1 MRRELD
7 IILSGFGGQGLL
19 FAGKIIAQ
27 AGLVE
32 DRHISWLPSY
42 GPEMRGGTAY
52 CSVCLSDDPIG
63 SPLVTEPNVL
73 VAMNLPSVDRFFDAV
88 VPGGLVVVDSTLVPA
103 DKMPERDDVQ
113 VFCVPAT
120 QLAEENG
127 FKTLANVILTGKV
140 YAETHFCDEAS
151 IEEALRGV
159 VPARKQHLL
168 EPNLKALRL
177 GMEL

>member
-1 MRRELD
+1 MARDLN

-32 DRHISWLPSY
+32 DRQISWLPSY

-73 VAMNLPSVDRFFDAV
+73 VAMNLPSVDRFFQAV
-88 VPGGLVVVDSTLVPA
+88 EPGGIVVVDSTLVPS
-103 DKMPERDDVQ
+103 DKIPTRDDVQ

-120 QLAEENG
+120 ELAEENG

-140 YAETHFCDEAS
+140 YAETHFC
-151 IEEALRGV
+151 EEPHLEDALRGV
-159 VPARKQHLL
+159 VPPRKQELI
-168 EPNLKALRL
+168 EPNLNALRL

>member
-1 MRRELD
+1 MGKDLN

-32 DRHISWLPSY
+32 GRHISWLPSY

-73 VAMNLPSVDRFFDAV
+73 VAMNLPSVDRFLSV
-88 VPGGLVVVDSTLVPA
+88 VEPGGIAIVDSSLVP
-103 DKMPERDDVQ
+103 DVPERDDVA
-113 VFCVPAT
+113 VFAVPAT
-120 QLAEENG
+120 ELAEQAG
-127 FKTLANVILTGKV
+127 FKGLANVILTGKV
-140 YAETHFCDEAS
+140 YKETGFCRQETL
-151 IEEALRGV
+151 EEALRGV
-159 VPARKQHLL
+159 IPARKAHLL
-168 EPNLKALRL
+168 EPNLKALAI
-177 GMEL
+177 GMEQ

>member
-1 MRRELD
+1 MQDLN

-32 DRHISWLPSY
+32 GRHISWLPSY

-73 VAMNLPSVDRFFDAV
+73 VAMNLPSVDRFLSV
-88 VPGGLVVVDSTLVPA
+88 VEPGGIVIVDSSLVPEI
-103 DKMPERDDVQ
+103 PERDDVTI
-113 VFCVPAT
+113 FAVPAT
-120 QLAEENG
+120 QLAEEAG

-140 YAETHFCDEAS
+140 YKETAFCKKETL
-151 IEEALRGV
+151 EEALRGV
-159 VPARKQHLL
+159 IPPRKANLL
-168 EPNLKALRL
+168 EPNMKALAI
-177 GMEL
+177 GMEQ

>member
-1 MRRELD
+1 MERDLN

-32 DRHISWLPSY
+32 NRQISWLPSY

-88 VPGGLVVVDSTLVPA
+88 EPGGIVVVDSTLVPA
-103 DKMPERDDVQ
+103 EKMPSRDDVKM
-113 VFCVPAT
+113 FCVPAT
-120 QLAEENG
+120 HLAEEHG
-127 FKTLANVILTGKV
+127 YKGLANVILTGKV
-140 YAETHFCDEAS
+140 YAETHFCEEANL
-151 IEEALRGV
+151 EQALRGV
-159 VPARKQHLL
+159 VPARKQHLV
-168 EPNLKALRL
+168 EPNLNALHL
-177 GMEL
+177 GMQQ